1 MKKQPIPEDFELS
14 DDEPATVNLNEE
26 QKLSSKFI
34 TFDCPP
40 CQEKLQFR
48 NEIEINPKGI
58 KCSCNPCSF
67 KLTKNDKTMNVSR
80 DDNGDIKLDS
90 EDHSISFSW
99 NRQIT
104 PEDKKV
110 ESTNKMISDVMST
123 PRSSSKQQIAIND
136 MDWKY
141 FPIQCSKEYSRLMR
155 STSYKKESKF
165 NVYVSMS
172 FEEKVEELITFGN
185 QEQTEEL

>member
-1 MKKQPIPEDFELS
+1 MPPKKPRSRTNFKKQPIPEDFELS

-26 QKLSSKFI
+26 SRLSSKFI
-34 TFDCPP
+34 TFDCPL
-40 CQEKLQFR
+40 CHGKLQLR

-104 PEDKKV
+104 PEDKKT
-110 ESTNKMISDVMST
+110 ESTNQMISDVMGT
-123 PRSSSKQQIAIND
+123 PRGSGSKKHMAIND
-136 MDWKY
+136 MD
-141 FPIQCSKEYSRLMR
+141 
-155 STSYKKESKF
+155 
-165 NVYVSMS
+165 
-172 FEEKVEELITFGN
+172 
-185 QEQTEEL
+185 